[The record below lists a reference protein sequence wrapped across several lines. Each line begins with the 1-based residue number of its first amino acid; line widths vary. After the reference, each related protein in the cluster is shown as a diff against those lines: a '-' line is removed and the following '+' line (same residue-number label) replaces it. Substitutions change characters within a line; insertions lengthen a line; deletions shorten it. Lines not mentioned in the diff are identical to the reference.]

1 MATLEQITRGAAVR
15 GILPE
20 ALVAISDVRW
30 IGTVAIEVT
39 GKATSA
45 TSLNYDLGKLLAQ
58 AKEPV

>member
-39 GKATSA
+39 GKATS
-45 TSLNYDLGKLLAQ
+45 LNYDLGKLAQ

>member
-39 GKATSA
+39 GKATS
-45 TSLNYDLGKLLAQ
+45 LNYDLAKLAQ